1 MHNQWITTPTE
12 HLPNAVTPTPQ
23 IDYPRPASNQSP
35 RQTLTPRLLHQAHEE
50 DNIPVKMVTNN
61 IAIDTYL
68 NLTQQ
73 RAIFTPNAL
82 QVLQHMR
89 SMSNLLATAGTLAG
103 PGGYAYLV
111 ESQEEWRR
119 RLGDETAIR
128 PGPLVNPT
136 RPAANQSTGTWKSY
150 QYAFEEYTEWRAI
163 KDELLKGIQ
172 AKFPNMLAEVEDP
185 EGLWLP
191 ADYMPEDAYTH
202 ILSHLLDR
210 RRARELFLEVLR
222 AMPVLTYTPCAIG
235 PKVYFKDLMEYLYQA
250 RHLKQAGSIDI
261 NTVFTYA
268 LQAFRKCG
276 HSNASITRLEE
287 EWITKETEL
296 QQEHEQALLDAHAIA
311 VLARD
316 EIIVANDPDDDPR
329 TDVPDMPPTPVVTHK
344 DMTKDF
350 VRFWT
355 GSLARLYTDEPPTCK
370 KASANQASIIEELQS
385 QVETMTANHEI
396 LANAYNT
403 LQQQP
408 GPPSVITTDVSQ
420 ASNLHQY
427 QEAIAAL
434 TNEIRQ
440 LRNAPAPA
448 PTRAANANTNGN
460 GNGSPTTAL
469 QPRVQW
475 NKYCYSCGVNLTHN
489 TRDCKRTNKWDGHE
503 DHLDCKFSDKVGNVG
518 RNRLW
523 NRYFDPK
530 DKKGYATPTSST

>member
-1 MHNQWITTPTE
+1 
-12 HLPNAVTPTPQ
+12 
-23 IDYPRPASNQSP
+23 
-35 RQTLTPRLLHQAHEE
+35 
-50 DNIPVKMVTNN
+50 
-61 IAIDTYL
+61 
-68 NLTQQ
+68 
-73 RAIFTPNAL
+73 
-82 QVLQHMR
+82 
-89 SMSNLLATAGTLAG
+89 
-103 PGGYAYLV
+103 
-111 ESQEEWRR
+111 
-119 RLGDETAIR
+119 
-128 PGPLVNPT
+128 
-136 RPAANQSTGTWKSY
+136 
-150 QYAFEEYTEWRAI
+150 
-163 KDELLKGIQ
+163 
-172 AKFPNMLAEVEDP
+172 MLAEVEDP

-191 ADYMPEDAYTH
+191 ADYMPEEAYKH

-210 RRARELFLEVLR
+210 RRTRELFLEVHR
-222 AMPVLTYTPCAIG
+222 AMPFLTYTPCAIG

-296 QQEHEQALLDAHAIA
+296 QQVHEQALLDTHAIA
-311 VLARD
+311 VRARED
-316 EIIVANDPDDDPR
+316 IIEANDDDP
-329 TDVPDMPPTPVVTHK
+329 DAAVPDMPPMPVMTLK

-350 VRFWT
+350 IRFWT
-355 GSLARLYTDEPPTCK
+355 GSRARLYTDEPPACK

-385 QVETMTANHEI
+385 QVGTMTANHEI

-403 LQQQP
+403 LQQQT

-448 PTRAANANTNGN
+448 PTRAANANTNTNRN

-469 QPRVQW
+469 QPRIQW

-489 TRDCKRTNKWDGHE
+489 TRDCKRTNKWEGHE

-523 NRYFDPK
+523 HRYFDPK
-530 DKKGYATPTSST
+530 DKKGYDTPTSST

>member
-1 MHNQWITTPTE
+1 
-12 HLPNAVTPTPQ
+12 
-23 IDYPRPASNQSP
+23 
-35 RQTLTPRLLHQAHEE
+35 
-50 DNIPVKMVTNN
+50 
-61 IAIDTYL
+61 
-68 NLTQQ
+68 
-73 RAIFTPNAL
+73 
-82 QVLQHMR
+82 
-89 SMSNLLATAGTLAG
+89 
-103 PGGYAYLV
+103 
-111 ESQEEWRR
+111 
-119 RLGDETAIR
+119 
-128 PGPLVNPT
+128 
-136 RPAANQSTGTWKSY
+136 
-150 QYAFEEYTEWRAI
+150 
-163 KDELLKGIQ
+163 
-172 AKFPNMLAEVEDP
+172 MLAEVEDP

-287 EWITKETEL
+287 AWITKETEL

-311 VLARD
+311 VLARN
-316 EIIVANDPDDDPR
+316 EIIAANGDDPDDDPR
-329 TDVPDMPPTPVVTHK
+329 AEVPDMPPTPDLTLK

-355 GSLARLYTDEPPTCK
+355 GSLARLYTDEPPTYK
-370 KASANQASIIEELQS
+370 RASANQASIIEELQS
-385 QVETMTANHEI
+385 QIGEVTANHEI

-403 LQQQP
+403 LQQQTE
-408 GPPSVITTDVSQ
+408 PPSVITTDVSQ
-420 ASNLHQY
+420 ATDHQY
-427 QEAIAAL
+427 QAALAAL

-440 LRNAPAPA
+440 LRHNPAPA

-460 GNGSPTTAL
+460 GASITAPK
-469 QPRVQW
+469 PRVQW

-489 TRDCKRTNKWDGHE
+489 TRDCKRTNKWDGHNE
-503 DHLDCKFSDKVGNVG
+503 NLDCKFIDKVGNVG

-523 NRYFDPK
+523 NRWFDPA
-530 DKKGYATPTSST
+530 DKKGYDTPTSST